1 MAVCSSYNIP
11 FPVVSYI
18 RTIWSKYESPQN
30 RFFFVL
36 IYYIENYYFNFFD
49 FISIRANFLKG
60 TRNTIHMA

>member
-30 RFFFVL
+30 RFFFRVNL
-36 IYYIENYYFNFFD
+36 LYRELLF
-49 FISIRANFLKG
+49 
-60 TRNTIHMA
+60 